1 MSQGAM
7 QQHQLQA
14 INGDTMPGHGN
25 IHISSPLESAAAS
38 NIPTTN
44 SNRSVMVPSNYSKQE
59 FWEMK
64 SLHFKVLW
72 LSFNCQV
79 ENFLIHFVFLIGF
92 KRDPGESLPR
102 AVLLVD
108 PPLNDMP
115 IVRIFLS
122 NLIT

>member
-79 ENFLIHFVFLIGF
+79 ENFFNSFCFPDRLQERSGGEFATSSA
-92 KRDPGESLPR
+92 PGGS
-102 AVLLVD
+102 A
-108 PPLNDMP
+108 
-115 IVRIFLS
+115 
-122 NLIT
+122 T